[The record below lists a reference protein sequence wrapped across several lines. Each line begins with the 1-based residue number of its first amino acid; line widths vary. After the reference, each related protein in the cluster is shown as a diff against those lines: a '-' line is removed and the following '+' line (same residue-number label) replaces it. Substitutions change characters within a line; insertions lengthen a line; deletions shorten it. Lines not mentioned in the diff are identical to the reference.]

1 MSVSSIK
8 GDGHAAIV
16 GVLVLEGRRLRFA
29 PEVYPTQLR
38 AEREAYRW
46 GWFLGN
52 GEESRIQIV
61 GRTSL
66 AGRSNSRPTRP
77 RANPGD
83 SLGLRNS
90 GWASVGE
97 STGNWRRQSVFLDR
111 YKAMAWLRS
120 IPRDQN
126 IKPGTKDHT
135 MYLSVTVKRDDGEV
149 TGLAYQAKVAASF
162 DSAIAEFLPEIPEAV
177 DYEIDL
183 TATFSHVIHTTIRAE
198 PGLTA
203 EGISERIDREFPN
216 LVGYQGQLVDAEW
229 ELEEFRQI
237 GGRRPR
243 PSEEDDQA

>member
-1 MSVSSIK
+1 MRRLWV
-8 GDGHAAIV
+8 
-16 GVLVLEGRRLRFA
+16 VLVIEGQRLRFA

-46 GWFLGN
+46 GWFLGS
-52 GEESRIQIV
+52 GEESRIHLV
-61 GRTSL
+61 DEHHWRL
-66 AGRSNSRPTRP
+66 GRSHVRLVPVPIREIPS
-77 RANPGD
+77 AAE
-83 SLGLRNS
+83 L
-90 GWASVGE
+90 WVGVCWGTDGQLAA
-97 STGNWRRQSVFLDR
+97 TGVFLDR
-111 YKAMAWLRS
+111 FKAMAWLRS

-126 IKPGTKDHT
+126 IKPSTKDHT
-135 MYLSVTVKRDDGEV
+135 MYLSVTVKRPDGEV

-162 DSAIAEFLPEIPEAV
+162 DSAIAESLPEIPEAV

-243 PSEEDDQA
+243 PTAEDDQT

>member
-1 MSVSSIK
+1 MRRLWV
-8 GDGHAAIV
+8 
-16 GVLVLEGRRLRFA
+16 VLVIEGRRLRFA

-46 GWFLGN
+46 GWFLGG
-52 GEESRIQIV
+52 GEESKIQIV
-61 GRTSL
+61 DEHHWRVGRTHVRLVPAQVREIPL
-66 AGRSNSRPTRP
+66 A
-77 RANPGD
+77 AE
-83 SLGLRNS
+83 L
-90 GWASVGE
+90 WVGVCWGTDGQLAA
-97 STGNWRRQSVFLDR
+97 TGVFLDK

-135 MYLSVTVKRDDGEV
+135 MYLSVIVKRNDGEV

-162 DSAIAEFLPEIPEAV
+162 DSAIAESLPEIPESV

-203 EGISERIDREFPN
+203 EGISERVDREFPN
-216 LVGYQGQLVDAEW
+216 LAGYQGQLVDAEW

-237 GGRRPR
+237 GGRRPK
-243 PSEEDDQA
+243 PSEGKDQS